1 MQRETL
7 LKLIRTGFNLLSNFR
22 VEGAEY
28 IPASGPIILTTNH
41 ISRLDYPALL
51 MCSDRKD
58 VIAMVATKYREKVFF
73 RWIIETLGAIWIERE
88 TSDFGAFR
96 EAIDYLNRGWIVGIS
111 PEGTRSTTGVLQ
123 AGKPGA
129 ALLVRKTGL
138 PILPA
143 AVSGTADMGKQLSHF
158 RKMDILVK
166 FGEPYQIPLPG
177 GEEEAKDWLSKAT
190 DEIMCRI
197 AALLPPERRG
207 IYADHPRLKELL
219 NSLV

>member
-51 MCSDRKD
+51 MCTNRED
-58 VIAMVATKYREKVFF
+58 VIAIVATKYREKVFF
-73 RWIIETLGAIWIERE
+73 RWIIETLRAIWIERE
-88 TSDFGAFR
+88 TSDFSAFR
-96 EAIDYLNRGWIVGIS
+96 ESIEYLNRGWIVGIS
-111 PEGTRSTTGVLQ
+111 PEGTRSTTGALQ
-123 AGKPGA
+123 PGKPGA
-129 ALLVRKTGL
+129 ALIVRKTGL
-138 PILPA
+138 PVLPV
-143 AVSGTADMGKQLSHF
+143 AVSGTADLGKQLGHL
-158 RKMDILVK
+158 KKTDILVR
-166 FGEPYQIPLPG
+166 FGKPYHIALTTD
-177 GEEEAKDWLSKAT
+177 EEEAKNWLNKAT

-207 IYADHPRLKELL
+207 VYADHPRLKELL
-219 NSLV
+219 NSFI

>member
-1 MQRETL
+1 M
-7 LKLIRTGFNLLSNFR
+7 
-22 VEGAEY
+22 
-28 IPASGPIILTTNH
+28 
-41 ISRLDYPALL
+41 
-51 MCSDRKD
+51 
-58 VIAMVATKYREKVFF
+58 
-73 RWIIETLGAIWIERE
+73 
-88 TSDFGAFR
+88 
-96 EAIDYLNRGWIVGIS
+96 GIS

-166 FGEPYQIPLPG
+166 FGEPYQITLPG

-207 IYADHPRLKELL
+207 IYADHLRLKELL

>member
-51 MCSDRKD
+51 MCTNRED
-58 VIAMVATKYREKVFF
+58 VIAIVATKYREKVFF
-73 RWIIETLGAIWIERE
+73 RWIIETLRAIWIERE
-88 TSDFGAFR
+88 TSDFSAFR
-96 EAIDYLNRGWIVGIS
+96 EAIEYLNRGWIVGIS

-138 PILPA
+138 PVLPA

-177 GEEEAKDWLSKAT
+177 GEEETKDWLKKAI

-207 IYADHPRLKELL
+207 IYADHPRLKEIL
-219 NSLV
+219 NGFV

>member
-73 RWIIETLGAIWIERE
+73 RWIIETLGFWRLSRSNRIPQSRLDCRNLARG
-88 TSDFGAFR
+88 DAFDDGR
-96 EAIDYLNRGWIVGIS
+96 VAGW
-111 PEGTRSTTGVLQ
+111 
-123 AGKPGA
+123 
-129 ALLVRKTGL
+129 
-138 PILPA
+138 
-143 AVSGTADMGKQLSHF
+143 
-158 RKMDILVK
+158 
-166 FGEPYQIPLPG
+166 
-177 GEEEAKDWLSKAT
+177 
-190 DEIMCRI
+190 
-197 AALLPPERRG
+197 
-207 IYADHPRLKELL
+207 
-219 NSLV
+219 

>member
-7 LKLIRTGFNLLSNFR
+7 LKHIRTGFKLFSHFR
-22 VEGAEY
+22 IEGAEY

-51 MCSDRKD
+51 MCTERKD

-73 RWIIETLGAIWIERE
+73 RWLIETLRAIWIERE
-88 TSDFGAFR
+88 TSDFSAFR
-96 EAIDYLNRGWIVGIS
+96 EAIEYLNRGWIVGIS

-123 AGKPGA
+123 PGKPGV

-158 RKMDILVK
+158 KKMDILVK
-166 FGEPYQIPLPG
+166 FGEPFHIPLPE

-197 AALLPPERRG
+197 AALLPTERRG
-207 IYADHPRLKELL
+207 VYADHPRLKEIL
-219 NSLV
+219 NGFV